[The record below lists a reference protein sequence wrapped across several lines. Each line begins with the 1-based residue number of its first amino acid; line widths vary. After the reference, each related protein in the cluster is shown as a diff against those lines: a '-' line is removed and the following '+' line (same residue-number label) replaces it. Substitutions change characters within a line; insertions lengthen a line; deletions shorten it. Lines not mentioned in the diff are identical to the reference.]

1 MREKHGGSGP
11 SERPEKINRHQPYLR
26 NWAKAGLS
34 YVIIIPI
41 LFAFSG
47 CALRDYSERTG
58 RQWREA
64 KLERLVAAREYH
76 AARRLLEQMKPA
88 GAGEEYE
95 SRLRR
100 LSRLVGEYVS
110 EIEHNAVVRLRQ
122 DDLLAAIT
130 LVEQALEKI
139 PENEELLSLSAE
151 LHQER
156 DLRSAANER
165 EMLADEAEYLYSRI
179 QGYARMAELEKLSA
193 GTRRRIHKMEE
204 TLAMLHP
211 ALLDCG
217 RQALELEDYEV
228 AERCLT
234 AAGKIDDSDQAAM
247 QLKERLAA
255 TEAAGMENGGGAETA
270 LVYIAQSSKVKSA
283 EAREVSFRTLEE
295 QLKLAIGNGELVE
308 AEKIQAELEKF
319 SGRDEVLAEYRQQL
333 DKARDRRIAEQM
345 ESGSELYRAGRIREA
360 REVWRQILILDPDNR
375 LAGEK
380 IARADKVLASIRDL
394 KKAQK

>member
-11 SERPEKINRHQPYLR
+11 SARREKIKRYRPYLL

-34 YVIIIPI
+34 YVIIVPI
-41 LFAFSG
+41 LFAVPG
-47 CALRDYSERTG
+47 CALLDYSERAD
-58 RQWREA
+58 RQGREA

-76 AARRLLEQMKPA
+76 AARRLLEQMTPA

-95 SRLRR
+95 SRRRR
-100 LSRLVGEYVS
+100 LSRLAGEYVS
-110 EIEHNAVVRLRQ
+110 EIEHNATVRLRE
-122 DDLLAAIT
+122 DDLFAAIVM
-130 LVEQALEKI
+130 VEQALGKI
-139 PENEELLSLSAE
+139 PENEELLRFRAE

-156 DLRSAANER
+156 DRRLAANER
-165 EMLADEAEYLYSRI
+165 KMLADEAEYLYSRI
-179 QGYARMAELEKLSA
+179 QGYARMAELEKLSS

-204 TLAMLHP
+204 TLVKLHP
-211 ALLDCG
+211 ALIACG

-228 AERCLT
+228 AGRCLA
-234 AAGKIDDSDQAAM
+234 AAGKIDDSDQAVM
-247 QLKERLAA
+247 QLKERLAT
-255 TEAAGMENGGGAETA
+255 TEAAGMGEGGGAETG

-319 SGRDEVLAEYRQQL
+319 SGRDEVLAEYRRQL
-333 DKARDRRIAEQM
+333 DQARERRIAEQM
-345 ESGSELYRAGRIREA
+345 ESGSELYRAGRIKEA
-360 REVWRQILILDPDNR
+360 RAVWRQILILDPDNR